1 MQNQK
6 LKRYEVKDIPCLWH
20 GRLAGDDSP
29 NLFWGGSG
37 IEFTL
42 CASECFLELYT
53 EWQSSEETVRVT
65 VDGFE
70 VARTILM
77 PGVTTL
83 PIFLKLNPEV
93 RRTVRLYKEHQATGQ
108 ILRVQAVL
116 TDGRFEA
123 PPARPF
129 RIEVMG
135 DSLTAAEGL
144 GASANEKDWRA
155 FIFGT
160 RGHYALLVGEE
171 ICADVR
177 LYALSGW
184 GIACDWANN
193 PNNAMPLYYEQVAG
207 MLKGQNAVD
216 NGSQQAVDFDSF
228 DADLVC
234 INLGSN
240 DMGAFSNKAWT
251 DPADGRVYKLETDEN
266 GQPTEAGLTVL
277 RDAVLACLKTVR
289 KCNPN
294 ARILWLFGMYSR
306 NENLA
311 RTVHEAMDMLGDDR
325 IDFLAVPTMRPEMKG
340 AHGHPGPASH
350 REVADAII
358 AYLKEKPLVK
368 RAR

>member
-1 MQNQK
+1 MQNEK
-6 LKRYEVKDIPCLWH
+6 LKRYEIKDIPCHLH
-20 GRLAGDDSP
+20 GRLAKRDAP

-42 CASECFLELYT
+42 CASECFLEIYT

-70 VARTILM
+70 VARAILM
-77 PGVTTL
+77 PGVTVL
-83 PIFLKLNPEV
+83 PVFLKLNPEV

-108 ILRVQAVL
+108 TLRVQAVL
-116 TDGRFEA
+116 TDGAFCEA
-123 PPARPF
+123 PARPF
-129 RIEVMG
+129 RMEVMG

-160 RGHYALLVGEE
+160 RGHYAMLVGEA
-171 ICADVR
+171 INADVR

-184 GIACDWANN
+184 GVAADWSNN
-193 PNNAMPLYYEQVAG
+193 PNNAMPRYYEQVAG
-207 MLKGQNAVD
+207 MLKSQSAVD
-216 NGSQQAVDFDSF
+216 NGSQERVDFEEF

-234 INLGSN
+234 INLGTN

-251 DPADGRVYKLETDEN
+251 DPKDGKSYKLESDEN
-266 GQPTEAGLTVL
+266 GQPTEKGLATL
-277 RDAVLACLKTVR
+277 REAILSCLKTVR
-289 KCNPN
+289 KCNPH
-294 ARILWLFGMYSR
+294 ARILWIFGMYSA
-306 NENLA
+306 NEHLA
-311 RTVHEAMDMLGDDR
+311 EAVREAMRLLGDER
-325 IDFLAVPTMRPEMKG
+325 TDFLRVPTMRPEIKG

-358 AYLKEKPLVK
+358 AYLQEKPLVQ